1 MKTLFDKTKIL
12 NMEMKNRFLRGALWE
27 DLADEKGHLNPELIS
42 IYEELA
48 KGGVGTIITGYA
60 FVTKDEQPNPGMMG
74 IYDDS
79 FIPEYK
85 DFTQKIHNLGSNI
98 IMQIVYGGFMTN
110 FNVGE
115 RTIWGPSTIKNENT
129 GTFKNE
135 NTGTWAK
142 EISKEEINYLINSYA
157 NAAKRVKE
165 SGFDGVEIHC
175 GHGYLL
181 SQFLSPYYNKREDEY
196 GGSIENRG
204 RIVFEIYKAMRAAV
218 GENFPILIKLNSAD
232 YVSEGGLTQ
241 EDSLYVAKK
250 LADLGIDAIE
260 VTGGNESIKEVTEN
274 NLGAARTKVVVSKDR
289 ESYFKDYA
297 KKLSDLVN
305 IPVILIGGNRNLD
318 IMEDIL
324 NKDYAQYFSLSRP
337 LTAEPDLISKWESG
351 ERKRTKC
358 VSCNQCYNTPGK
370 RCILNIRGL

>member
-27 DLADEKGHLNPELIS
+27 DLADEKGHLTPELIS

-129 GTFKNE
+129 GT
-135 NTGTWAK
+135 WAK

-204 RIVFEIYKAMRAAV
+204 RIVFEIYKAMRSAV

-274 NLGAARTKVVVSKDR
+274 NLGAARTKIVVSKDR

-297 KKLSDLVN
+297 KKLSELVN